1 VKRNLA
7 AYMGGRFELNGQKG
21 LGMAGFEVGII
32 ATIFFGGLAGWL
44 AGKLMD
50 MRFGVIMNI
59 VIGIV
64 GAAIA
69 AAIFRRLGIFVE
81 GDWLGYLLTSF
92 VGASILL
99 FIARL
104 VRR

>member
-1 VKRNLA
+1 
-7 AYMGGRFELNGQKG
+7 
-21 LGMAGFEVGII
+21 MAGFEVGIL

-50 MRFGVIMNI
+50 MRFGVFTNI

-64 GAAIA
+64 GAVIA
-69 AAIFRRLGIFVE
+69 AAIFRTFGVFVE
-81 GDWLGYLLTSF
+81 GNWLGYLITSF

-99 FIARL
+99 FVAKL

>member
-1 VKRNLA
+1 MVR
-7 AYMGGRFELNGQKG
+7 KG
-21 LGMAGFEVGII
+21 LDMAGFEVGII

-59 VIGIV
+59 IIGIV

>member
-1 VKRNLA
+1 MKRNLA
-7 AYMGGRFELNGQKG
+7 AYMGGRVQPNVERDFAV
-21 LGMAGFEVGII
+21 AGFEVGIL

-50 MRFGVIMNI
+50 MRFGVFMNI

-81 GDWLGYLLTSF
+81 GDWLGYLITSF
-92 VGASILL
+92 AGASLLL
-99 FIARL
+99 FIAKI

>member
-1 VKRNLA
+1 
-7 AYMGGRFELNGQKG
+7 
-21 LGMAGFEVGII
+21 MAGFEVGIV
-32 ATIFFGGLAGWL
+32 ATIVFGGLAGWL

-50 MRFGVIMNI
+50 MRFGVFMNI

-64 GAAIA
+64 GAVIA
-69 AAIFRRLGIFVE
+69 AAIFRTFGVFVE
-81 GDWLGYLLTSF
+81 GNWLGYLITSF

-99 FIARL
+99 FVAKL